1 MDPSFTEDAAGLRR
15 AIEYY
20 ADQGWTDGLPV
31 VPVTESYLASFLAQS
46 DRDPGDVLLDMP
58 HLNRALTVRLAAINA
73 ALAAA
78 RPSTSPSSS
87 RRGSRWSPRGT
98 SAGPSGSPPP
108 GPPRS

>member
-1 MDPSFTEDAAGLRR
+1 MDPSFAEDAAGLRQ
-15 AIEYY
+15 AMEYY

-31 VPVTESYLASFLAQS
+31 VPVTESYLAEFLAFS
-46 DRDPGDVLLDMP
+46 GRDPGDVLLAMP
-58 HLNRALTVRLAAINA
+58 HLNRELTVRLAAINA

-78 RPSTSPSSS
+78 GPSTSRWCWP
-87 RRGSRWSPRGT
+87 RGSRWSPRGT